1 MNLFNHIR
9 TQIPILDIVQRYTN
23 LKPAG
28 HYWKGPCPFHNEK
41 TASFTVTPSKEIFY
55 CFGCQA
61 KGDVIAFVALIENCS
76 QFDAA
81 KMLAEEKNI
90 NIESFIKDSP
100 DVSESLSYDAKKR
113 FFELMRFTSAFF
125 AYQLQNN
132 SEAKQYLAQ
141 RNVSIGSIKTFELGY
156 FPKLSSCITQLK
168 SALNKH
174 NFTLKELIEANILAE
189 NNNGLYSPFED
200 RIIFPIQDHLGRT
213 VGFGGRVFKQNDE
226 RPKYYNSKEHEYF
239 NKGSLLYGF
248 NIAKKS
254 ISQSEKVIVVEGY
267 MDCIALV
274 QNGFLN
280 TVATLGT
287 ALTLEH
293 LYVLS
298 RTSNTVY
305 VIYDGDNAG
314 QKAMLRLTQLC
325 WEAELEMKCVILP
338 PTEDPASFINKGGN
352 IQNAIQQSI
361 DIFSFFIKN
370 TATSYHK
377 KTLKEKLQ
385 ATRKLIELIG
395 NISDRLKRDIL
406 VQQAAQELSLQAETL
421 YEEINKIKI
430 TPKST
435 AVAASPEARQ
445 DLKLSQ
451 IEKKILQSV
460 YKNPDNILHIP
471 HELLLELS
479 SPLQQLFLEIAKVKK
494 TDDFLSVHD
503 IMIKSADLY
512 TSDFFE
518 ALSHDLHEQ
527 ETIDFLVRQALKTY
541 WKAISSRIREQILTA
556 QEHGKLAD
564 VERLLKQL
572 EMLKS
577 CLINQGGTR
586 G

>member
-9 TQIPILDIVQRYTN
+9 RHIPILDIVQRYTN
-23 LKPAG
+23 LKPVG
-28 HYWKGPCPFHNEK
+28 HYWKGSCPFHNEK

-90 NIESFIKDSP
+90 NIESFIKENTDA
-100 DVSESLSYDAKKR
+100 SESISYDAKKR

-125 AYQLQNN
+125 SYQLQNN
-132 SEAKQYLAQ
+132 SEAKQYLNQ

-168 SALNKH
+168 TALTKH
-174 NFTLKELIEANILAE
+174 SFTLKELIDANILAE
-189 NNNGLYSPFED
+189 NNHGIYSPFED
-200 RIIFPIQDHLGRT
+200 RIIFPIHDHLGRI

-239 NKGSLLYGF
+239 NKGSLLYGY
-248 NIAKKS
+248 NIAKKT
-254 ISQSEKVIVVEGY
+254 INQLEKVIVVEGY

-293 LYVLS
+293 LHILARS
-298 RTSNTVY
+298 CNTVY

-314 QKAMLRLTQLC
+314 QKAMLRLSQLC
-325 WEAELEMKCVILP
+325 WEADLEMKCVILP
-338 PTEDPASFINKGGN
+338 PTEDPASYINKGGN
-352 IQNAIQQSI
+352 IQAAIQLSI

-385 ATRKLIELIG
+385 ATRKLIELIA
-395 NISDRLKRDIL
+395 NISDGLKRDIL
-406 VQQAAQELSLQAETL
+406 VQQAAQELSLQSKTI
-421 YEEINKIKI
+421 YDEINKIK
-430 TPKST
+430 TTSKATQPLEKLNST
-435 AVAASPEARQ
+435 EPE
-445 DLKLSQ
+445 KLSQ
-451 IEKKILQSV
+451 IEKKLLQCVS
-460 YKNPDNILHIP
+460 KNPENVTRIP
-471 HELLLELS
+471 HELVIELS
-479 SPLQQLFLEIAKVKK
+479 DPLQQLFLEIKKYTK

-512 TSDFFE
+512 TSNFFE

-527 ETIDFLVRQALKTY
+527 ETIEFLVKQALKTY
-541 WKAISSRIREQILTA
+541 WKAISSRIREKILTA
-556 QEHGKLAD
+556 QEQGDLAN
-564 VERLLKQL
+564 VESLLKQL

-577 CLINQGGTR
+577 CLINQGGTH